1 MPSLAPLADDGAP
14 SCATDAAAV
23 LANGTKSTSEPES
36 TPPPHMISSKAEI
49 PVESSGAGELNG
61 AARVPAGAA
70 LPAAAP
76 RRLKT
81 DMHTATLSHVEKAAG

>member
-1 MPSLAPLADDGAP
+1 
-14 SCATDAAAV
+14 
-23 LANGTKSTSEPES
+23 
-36 TPPPHMISSKAEI
+36 MISSKAEI